1 MSHLDREKRSP
12 YRLIG
17 ACLADH
23 GIAPLNQPRVLEK
36 ALALR
41 ERDAQLSQTLADLQA
56 ACAAASPGMLA
67 AFYLIL
73 GGMLIVLLVAACHFL
88 P

>member
-23 GIAPLNQPRVLEK
+23 RIAPLNQPQVLEK

-41 ERDAQLSQTLADLQA
+41 ERDAQLSQSLAELQA
-56 ACAAASPGMLA
+56 ACAAANPGMLV
-67 AFYLIL
+67 AFYLLL
-73 GGMLIVLLVAACHFL
+73 GGMLIVLLVAAGHLL